1 MTTTTVST
9 VTALESALSSAHAG
23 DSILLAPG
31 TYSGLSISNVN
42 VAGGSVTIAS
52 QNSANPA
59 VLTGLQVLTSSDLK
73 FSGLDVIGS
82 STSVSYYANVSSS
95 SNVSFSNMLFEGPSP
110 TALNDPGG
118 LSLWHSSGISVTNS
132 TFEQLGGTNNSGAA
146 MSIVGDNH
154 DTVTGDTFFN
164 LGCDGIDVDGGTSY
178 INISNNTFTD
188 FFYGAGY
195 HAQAIHVW
203 DGNSTSSANDITIS
217 DNISTRGAGL
227 PAQGIFIED
236 DNNGT
241 TPFLNLT
248 ISGNTVVGSLG
259 QGIALGG
266 GSGDPDATT
275 GVLVT
280 GNTVRGYTDI
290 SAQLS
295 VANSVNA
302 TVTNN
307 SVTWLNYVN
316 GIADSGLTQSGN
328 TILSTITPPSPTL
341 ANAGA
346 AATYHGGGAAAAI
359 APSLSVAD
367 YGSTILESASVAIT
381 GGFLTGDSLNFAN
394 QHGISGSY
402 NAATGILTLTGM
414 ATLANYQAALD
425 SITYSSSLA
434 DPSKSGTDAARTVT
448 FSTNDGLNSSNA
460 LAATVSLGATSQPP
474 PSPPSLT
481 DTGSAGTYHSNSAAA
496 AIAPSLIVA
505 DTGTA
510 TLVSAT
516 VAVSAG
522 FLAGDALGFTNQN
535 GITGSYNAATGVLT
549 LSGTASVAAY
559 QAALES
565 VTYSSSAADPTNG
578 GRDTT
583 RDFSFTVN
591 NGTQSASVDP
601 ALSIVAPPPPP
612 PASPPSLSNHGAA
625 VTYMAGG
632 AAADIAHSLAVSDP
646 SASVLDSATVAITSG
661 FRAGDALGF
670 ANQNG
675 ITGSYN
681 ASTGVLTLTG
691 SASVAA
697 YQAALDSVTYSS
709 SAGHPTNFGA
719 DPTRTVSFT
728 VNDGSHNSNTA
739 TESVGI
745 SAATVQLASGVTNY
759 LVNSAAMVLVDGA
772 ATGNQVITAS
782 ATGNDTLNGAGNH
795 DTLIG
800 GGGTDV
806 LNGGAGSAFIIA
818 GTGQTDMSAGAGSS
832 FIFTTMNS
840 STPANPDV
848 IENLQNS
855 DRIDLHQ
862 IDANPSLAG
871 TQAFHLVSAF
881 DGLPGEATLS
891 YDPVHN
897 MTVLSLE
904 VNGSKV
910 PGMVIDIVGNHT
922 GFTNFIW

>member
-1 MTTTTVST
+1 MTTFAVST
-9 VTALESALSSAHAG
+9 VAGVMSALSSAHAG

-394 QHGISGSY
+394 QHGISCSY
-402 NAATGILTLTGM
+402 NAATGILTLNGM

-460 LAATVSLGATSQPP
+460 LAA
-474 PSPPSLT
+474 SLT
-481 DTGSAGTYHSNSAAA
+481 VAATP
-496 AIAPSLIVA
+496 APSLS
-505 DTGTA
+505 G
-510 TLVSAT
+510 
-516 VAVSAG
+516 
-522 FLAGDALGFTNQN
+522 AGDP
-535 GITGSYNAATGVLT
+535 
-549 LSGTASVAAY
+549 AY
-559 QAALES
+559 QL
-565 VTYSSSAADPTNG
+565 G
-578 GRDTT
+578 
-583 RDFSFTVN
+583 
-591 NGTQSASVDP
+591 
-601 ALSIVAPPPPP
+601 
-612 PASPPSLSNHGAA
+612 GAA
-625 VTYMAGG
+625 VA
-632 AAADIAHSLAVSDP
+632 IAHGLAVSDAG
-646 SASVLDSATVAITSG
+646 SSTLASATVTITGG
-661 FRAGDALGF
+661 FVAGDALGF

-681 ASTGVLTLTG
+681 AATGVLTLTG
-691 SASVAA
+691 TASVAA
-697 YQAALDSVTYSS
+697 YQTALESVTYF
-709 SAGHPTNFGA
+709 SAAA
-719 DPTRTVSFT
+719 DPTQAGAARTVNFS
-728 VNDGSHNSNTA
+728 VSDGSHS
-739 TESVGI
+739 S
-745 SAATVQLASGVTNY
+745 ATVAASVVLTPKPVMELDGSIHTGGPAADTPSGAPPLAISGH
-759 LVNSAAMVLVDGA
+759 S
-772 ATGNQVITAS
+772 
-782 ATGNDTLNGAGNH
+782 
-795 DTLIG
+795 IG
-800 GGGTDV
+800 GATV
-806 LNGGAGSAFIIA
+806 AFSPNAFIFNPGSGMTSQTPGVGSLANGVLAADHLGLAGLGALPFGGLPAAVASIPDVSAIA
-818 GTGQTDMSAGAGSS
+818 GDGT
-832 FIFTTMNS
+832 NH
-840 STPANPDV
+840 
-848 IENLQNS
+848 
-855 DRIDLHQ
+855 HQ
-862 IDANPSLAG
+862 ID
-871 TQAFHLVSAF
+871 F
-881 DGLPGEATLS
+881 
-891 YDPVHN
+891 
-897 MTVLSLE
+897 VLS
-904 VNGSKV
+904 
-910 PGMVIDIVGNHT
+910 IDSAHSLPSSHM
-922 GFTNFIW
+922 FA

>member
-1 MTTTTVST
+1 MALPMAAFVIACHEAELRKPAVDGHTRSVST
-9 VTALESALSSAHAG
+9 TAALESALSSAHAG

-460 LAATVSLGATSQPP
+460 LAA
-474 PSPPSLT
+474 SLT
-481 DTGSAGTYHSNSAAA
+481 
-496 AIAPSLIVA
+496 V
-505 DTGTA
+505 
-510 TLVSAT
+510 
-516 VAVSAG
+516 
-522 FLAGDALGFTNQN
+522 
-535 GITGSYNAATGVLT
+535 AAT
-549 LSGTASVAAY
+549 
-559 QAALES
+559 
-565 VTYSSSAADPTNG
+565 
-578 GRDTT
+578 
-583 RDFSFTVN
+583 
-591 NGTQSASVDP
+591 P
-601 ALSIVAPPPPP
+601 A
-612 PASPPSLSNHGAA
+612 PA
-625 VTYMAGG
+625 
-632 AAADIAHSLAVSDP
+632 
-646 SASVLDSATVAITSG
+646 
-661 FRAGDALGF
+661 
-670 ANQNG
+670 
-675 ITGSYN
+675 
-681 ASTGVLTLTG
+681 
-691 SASVAA
+691 
-697 YQAALDSVTYSS
+697 
-709 SAGHPTNFGA
+709 
-719 DPTRTVSFT
+719 
-728 VNDGSHNSNTA
+728 
-739 TESVGI
+739 
-745 SAATVQLASGVTNY
+745 
-759 LVNSAAMVLVDGA
+759 
-772 ATGNQVITAS
+772 
-782 ATGNDTLNGAGNH
+782 
-795 DTLIG
+795 
-800 GGGTDV
+800 
-806 LNGGAGSAFIIA
+806 
-818 GTGQTDMSAGAGSS
+818 
-832 FIFTTMNS
+832 
-840 STPANPDV
+840 
-848 IENLQNS
+848 
-855 DRIDLHQ
+855 
-862 IDANPSLAG
+862 
-871 TQAFHLVSAF
+871 HL
-881 DGLPGEATLS
+881 
-891 YDPVHN
+891 
-897 MTVLSLE
+897 
-904 VNGSKV
+904 
-910 PGMVIDIVGNHT
+910 
-922 GFTNFIW
+922 